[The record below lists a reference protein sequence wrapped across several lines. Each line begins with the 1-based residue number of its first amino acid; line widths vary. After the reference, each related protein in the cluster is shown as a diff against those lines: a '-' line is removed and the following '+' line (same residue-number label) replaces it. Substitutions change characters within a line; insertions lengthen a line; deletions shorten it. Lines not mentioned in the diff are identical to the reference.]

1 MSMDLYV
8 YSGTGNSLWTA
19 RTMAAELDGAGT
31 RIVSLSHLPAGAT
44 ASRADAVGIIFPVHI
59 WGVPRRV
66 IAFVK
71 AIEVDPAAYCFAVA
85 VNAGQV
91 AATLVQLQGLLRVKG
106 LFLACGFGLA
116 MPSNY
121 IPWGGPGPQ
130 KKQQATI
137 TAAQRKIGR
146 ITAAVANRETR
157 PVERGP
163 LWQSLLFTG
172 LNRLAFPR
180 VPMMDRSFKADEK
193 CNGCGVCRA
202 VCPCGNIS
210 LAPDGRPVWHHG
222 CEQCLACIQWCP
234 QEAIQYGEKTSGYQ
248 RYHHPEIRLADMTA
262 LPVTGGQG
270 NQGGGGKIGKSMPT
284 ASSSG
289 TCEGVLR
296 C

>member
-1 MSMDLYV
+1 MGTDLYV

-19 RTMAAELDGAGT
+19 RTVAAELGGGVT
-31 RIVSLSHLPAGAT
+31 GIVPLAHLPAGAA
-44 ASRADAVGIIFPVHI
+44 ASRAEAVGIIFPVHI

-66 IAFVK
+66 ISFVK
-71 AIEVDPAAYCFAVA
+71 ALEVDPSAYCFAVA

-91 AATLVQLQGLLRVKG
+91 AATLVQLQGLLRAKG
-106 LFLACGFGLA
+106 LSLACGFGLV

-130 KKQQATI
+130 EKQLATI

-146 ITAAVANRETR
+146 IAAAVANRETQ

-163 LWQSLLFTG
+163 WWQNLLFTG
-172 LNRLAFPR
+172 LNRLAFSR

-210 LAPDGRPVWHHG
+210 LAPDGRPVWQHG

-234 QEAIQYGEKTSGYQ
+234 QEAIQYGAKTSGYQ

-270 NQGGGGKIGKSMPT
+270 NQGSGERSGISSAISGASIT
-284 ASSSG
+284 APRRG
-289 TCEGVLR
+289 
-296 C
+296 